1 MLINPL
7 SLPVIQRP
15 LSAQNFPLSPSTTS
29 ASSNLDYL
37 DLAQSSHG
45 LTRELIKAMHAP
57 PDAEIDCTLKVLD
70 DILQAAEMQS
80 AELFSQASVEDF
92 YLRKGLTDYIM
103 EGEPVVDREVCQ
115 ALNILAQNGLTP
127 LHSEV
132 GSAGCWPRL
141 KHVLQLSN
149 DERLAR
155 YLHNTKNIALRSV
168 ICVAIPTLLRQMV
181 AYFIESGL
189 ETCSA
194 NKTTRMTLAVF
205 AGPVPLLLNLGG
217 GIRDYMQGT
226 ATAVTQFARAFN
238 VVISSAA
245 LIAAGTT
252 GVLAGLASTLLSFHA
267 YSVLREC
274 GQSLFRLSDN
284 TQVHVGSTLGTA
296 ALYIPNQIGISS
308 AMSYLASPSGAGAAL
323 QNCSFTDTVINDLF
337 RAGLNTPGEILDAM
351 VFSGLNSLQ
360 TGTELRNHL
369 EVGLPDRQQISDTLF
384 NALAARTALMNTPIL
399 TASSLETAFA
409 HYFDERTLVQLND
422 ILTSGVLGTLY
433 PLFVATVAGH
443 RATRKSP
450 NDSDC

>member
-1 MLINPL
+1 MPINSL
-7 SLPVIQRP
+7 SLPVIQRS
-15 LSAQNFPLSPSTTS
+15 LSAQNIPLPPPTRS
-29 ASSNLDYL
+29 ASSRLDYL
-37 DLAQSSHG
+37 DLALSSHG
-45 LTRELIKAMHAP
+45 LTRQLIKAMHAP
-57 PDAEIDCTLKVLD
+57 PDEEVDTTLKVLD
-70 DILQAAEMQS
+70 DILQAAEAQS
-80 AELFSQASVEDF
+80 ADLFSQSSVE
-92 YLRKGLTDYIM
+92 GLHLQKALADYIM
-103 EGEPVVDREVCQ
+103 QGEPVVDHEVCQ
-115 ALNILAQNGLTP
+115 ALNVLDQNCLTP
-127 LHSEV
+127 IHFKAD
-132 GSAGCWPRL
+132 SAGCWLRL
-141 KHVLQLSN
+141 RQVLHLSN
-149 DERLAR
+149 DGRLAR

-194 NKTTRMTLAVF
+194 SKMTRMTLALF
-205 AGPVPLLLNLGG
+205 AGTVPLLLNLGG

-226 ATAVTQFARAFN
+226 ATALTQFARAFN

-252 GVLAGLASTLLSFHA
+252 GVLAGLASTLISFHA

-274 GQSLFRLSDN
+274 GQSIFRLSDN
-284 TQVHVGSTLGTA
+284 TQVHLGSTLGTA
-296 ALYIPNQIGISS
+296 ALYIPNQIGTSS
-308 AMSYLASPSGAGAAL
+308 AMSYLASPSGAAAAL
-323 QNCSFTDTVINDLF
+323 RDCTFADTVINDLS

-369 EVGLPDRQQISDTLF
+369 EVGLPDRQQIFNTLF

-409 HYFDERTLVQLND
+409 HYFDDTTLVQLND

-433 PLFVATVAGH
+433 PLFVATVAG
-443 RATRKSP
+443 RDDTKKSP
-450 NDSDC
+450 IDSDC